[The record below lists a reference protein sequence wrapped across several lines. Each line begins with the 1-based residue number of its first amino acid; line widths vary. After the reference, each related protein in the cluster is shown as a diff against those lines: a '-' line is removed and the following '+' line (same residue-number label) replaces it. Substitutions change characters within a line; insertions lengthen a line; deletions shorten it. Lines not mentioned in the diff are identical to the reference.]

1 MKHNYDEYP
10 GETINALYYKVFGVP
25 FLVNWDD
32 NHANHRQEII
42 DCIES
47 GVPQNEDTIS
57 GGWTTEDAAHGVPGV
72 DFVE

>member
-1 MKHNYDEYP
+1 MKYNYDEYP
-10 GETINALYYKVFGVP
+10 GETINGLYYQVFGDC

-47 GVPQNEDTIS
+47 GVPQDVSTVG
-57 GGWTTEDAAHGVPGV
+57 GGWTAEDGIPGV
-72 DFVE
+72 DFVL